1 MQAEA
6 RRLPG
11 VLLPVAGCHAR
22 RFHDR
27 CGGSAGFTPASQFS
41 ALQTGGTSLRS
52 SCTRI
57 PRVGFPNYDIVYPVR
72 DKPRPEGGKTALPA
86 ASPPRPC
93 PFSSQI
99 AVATAQSSGSAA
111 CRHLCNRSDHGL
123 RRRRHGLFW
132 ICGSRPPQQS
142 VRGKVDR
149 DIHHVILSDTA
160 TIAPMVASR
169 PLSYTHKAGPRALWM
184 PHRSADRRPGI

>member
-57 PRVGFPNYDIVYPVR
+57 PCVGFPNYDIVYPVR
-72 DKPRPEGGKTALPA
+72 DKPRREGGKTALPA

-99 AVATAQSSGSAA
+99 PAAAAQNSGSVP
-111 CRHLCNRSDHGL
+111 RHHLCNRSDHGL
-123 RRRRHGLFW
+123 RRRQKLFFST
-132 ICGSRPPQQS
+132 CGSRPQQRS
-142 VRGKVDR
+142 LRAKVDR
-149 DIHHVILSDTA
+149 DILSDMRTTA
-160 TIAPMVASR
+160 LLVASR
-169 PLSYTHKAGPRALWM
+169 PFAPM
-184 PHRSADRRPGI
+184 PDQYPCGHNAAA